1 MQRLGR
7 LLFYALLAA
16 ICYGLA
22 MTVGGRVAVIRPLH
36 PNWEPGTLPDGVYWW
51 TLKERAGE
59 NVLAGGLKIMRK

>member
-22 MTVGGRVAVIRPLH
+22 MTVGGRVAVI
-36 PNWEPGTLPDGVYWW
+36 VFF
-51 TLKERAGE
+51 
-59 NVLAGGLKIMRK
+59 VAGGLGELAFWKELLFPKPRTGPSES